1 METRIITQV
10 KIYKLL
16 LNPMPANFEKINMVA
31 IAYDKQHLI
40 DWYESLKVEPYEDE
54 NWHKVFKRGS
64 KLEWYNPIEYS
75 DYGGIQ
81 EEWTTQEAIDNFI
94 ANAENSY
101 GFIEVPE
108 LVTGALADV

>member
-16 LNPMPANFEKINMVA
+16 LNPMSANFEKINMVA

-54 NWHKVFKRGS
+54 NWYKVFKRGS

-108 LVTGALADV
+108 LVTGALPDV

>member
-1 METRIITQV
+1 METRTITQV

-16 LNPMPANFEKINMVA
+16 LNPMPANFENINMVA

-54 NWHKVFKRGS
+54 NWYKVFKRGS

-94 ANAENSY
+94 SNAENSY

-108 LVTGALADV
+108 LVTGALPDV